1 MPRKPIG
8 DRAMTAAE
16 RQRRHRG
23 DIVTTMMTKAE
34 RDDLQRLVRQR
45 EKVLKTAAS
54 QRSAELLADFE
65 QQIASIY
72 SYDQDEIWR
81 QAHDAAEAVVA
92 DARQVIAARCTE
104 LGIPAEFAPS
114 LGFHWR
120 GRGRNVVKERRDELR
135 QVAKSRI
142 AAIEKEAC
150 TKIEMHCLQTSTEIL
165 AHGLSSAAARD
176 FLAQMPALTQLMPP
190 LDMHQV
196 ALMLEARKADERPRY
211 GGYDLMPEPSE

>member
-1 MPRKPIG
+1 MS
-8 DRAMTAAE
+8 E
-16 RQRRHRG
+16 RSPNAPGPSSHRPC
-23 DIVTTMMTKAE
+23 DHFLHVSRTYP
-34 RDDLQRLVRQR
+34 
-45 EKVLKTAAS
+45 
-54 QRSAELLADFE
+54 DFD

-92 DARQVIAARCTE
+92 DARQVIAARCIE

-135 QVAKSRI
+135 LVAKSRI

-211 GGYDLMPEPSE
+211 GGLRPDARAERVSDPRAVVGDAGSG